1 MQTRS
6 QTRSQVQVREPV
18 IKLIKESIK
27 EPVIK
32 LVKESIKE
40 PVIIKNPVQLY
51 EVDIDFDDASKAWRA
66 NKKSIGNGQYV
77 YIREKK
83 CK

>member
-6 QTRSQVQVREPV
+6 QTRSLAQVREPV
-18 IKLIKESIK
+18 IK
-27 EPVIK
+27 PVIK

-40 PVIIKNPVQLY
+40 PVIIKNPFQLY

-83 CK
+83 ANRD

>member
-6 QTRSQVQVREPV
+6 QTRSLAQVRE
-18 IKLIKESIK
+18 LAK

-32 LVKESIKE
+32 HVKE
-40 PVIIKNPVQLY
+40 PVIIKTPTQLY

-66 NKKSIGNGQYV
+66 NKKSIGNGQYK

-83 CK
+83 SK

>member
-6 QTRSQVQVREPV
+6 QTRSLAQVRE
-18 IKLIKESIK
+18 LAK

-32 LVKESIKE
+32 LVKE
-40 PVIIKNPVQLY
+40 PVIIKTPAQLY

-66 NKKSIGNGQYV
+66 NKKSIGNGQYK
-77 YIREKK
+77 YIRVKK
-83 CK
+83 SK

>member
-6 QTRSQVQVREPV
+6 QTRSLAQVRE
-18 IKLIKESIK
+18 LAK

-40 PVIIKNPVQLY
+40 PVIIKNPFQLY

-83 CK
+83 ANRD

>member
-6 QTRSQVQVREPV
+6 QTRSLAQVRE
-18 IKLIKESIK
+18 LAK
-27 EPVIK
+27 EPVKVIK
-32 LVKESIKE
+32 LVKEPVKE

-66 NKKSIGNGQYV
+66 NKKSIGNGQYK
-77 YIREKK
+77 YIRVKK
-83 CK
+83 SK

>member
-6 QTRSQVQVREPV
+6 QVRNQVRNQVQVRE
-18 IKLIKESIK
+18 SIK
-27 EPVIK
+27 EHVK
-32 LVKESIKE
+32 VKESIKE
-40 PVIIKNPVQLY
+40 PVIIKTPAQLY

-77 YIREKK
+77 YIRVKK
-83 CK
+83 SK

>member
-6 QTRSQVQVREPV
+6 QTRSQVQVIEPV
-18 IKLIKESIK
+18 TEPVNKPVK

-32 LVKESIKE
+32 LVKE

-66 NKKSIGNGQYV
+66 NKKSIGNGQYK
-77 YIREKK
+77 YIRVKK
-83 CK
+83 SK

>member
-6 QTRSQVQVREPV
+6 QVRNQVQVRE
-18 IKLIKESIK
+18 SIK
-27 EPVIK
+27 EHVK
-32 LVKESIKE
+32 VKESIKE
-40 PVIIKNPVQLY
+40 PVIIKTPAQLY
-51 EVDIDFDDASKAWRA
+51 EVDIDFDDASEAWRA
-66 NKKSIGNGQYV
+66 NKKSIGNGQYK